1 MTRRKDPASDETQL
15 TDELDVFEEFEAG
28 EGAEEPTVGGGAAP
42 AVGPEAEEPG
52 LPEEEEIPVAPPVE
66 EPATRTLADELAELA
81 PDVPIQ
87 LVAVVGRTTTS
98 VGDLIAVRAGQVID
112 LGRTPGE
119 TVDLVAN
126 GRLVARGELVEMD
139 GKMGVRILK
148 MVR

>member
-15 TDELDVFEEFEAG
+15 TDELDVFEEFEAN
-28 EGAEEPTVGGGAAP
+28 EGAEEPTDGGRRAPAAAP
-42 AVGPEAEEPG
+42 VDEGPE
-52 LPEEEEIPVAPPVE
+52 LPAEEEIPAVLPRE
-66 EPATRTLADELAELA
+66 EPPARTLADELAELA

-87 LVAVVGRTTTS
+87 LVAVVGRATTN